1 MNQFTNELCLLAAG
15 IRGGA
20 YTRRNV
26 RKMLD
31 EIELA
36 YPDETYPAHLVARKP
51 KPWDMAYLEELEELL
66 YNGFASRALLEYM
79 AEVSEAVYRRT
90 RIRHRVLYMTIMFI
104 SCAAVAVLGWVLARE
119 IQ

>member
-1 MNQFTNELCLLAAG
+1 MNQFTNELYALAAG

-20 YTRRNV
+20 YTKRDV

-31 EIELA
+31 EMELA
-36 YPDETYPAHLVARKP
+36 YPDEAYPAHLVARKP
-51 KPWDMAYLEELEELL
+51 QPWDMAYLEELEELL

-90 RIRHRVLYMTIMFI
+90 RICHRVLYMAIMFM
-104 SCAAVAVLGWVLARE
+104 SCAAVAAFGWVLLGK
-119 IQ
+119 Q